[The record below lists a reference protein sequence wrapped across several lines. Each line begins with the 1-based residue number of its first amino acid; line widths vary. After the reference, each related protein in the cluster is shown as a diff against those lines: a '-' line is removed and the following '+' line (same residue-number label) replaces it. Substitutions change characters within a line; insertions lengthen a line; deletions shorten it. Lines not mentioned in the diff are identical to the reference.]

1 MIKGK
6 SVVDRLVNVN
16 VGKEA
21 SLAKSQSGVLY

>member
-6 SVVDRLVNVN
+6 FVVDRLVN

-21 SLAKSQSGVLY
+21 SLAKSQTGSLY